1 MRSFKFIVLL
11 SFIASSGFAQKG
23 INFLK
28 TSNLN
33 SAIAAAKQQNKL
45 LFVEVY
51 APDCHICNSFK
62 GTFAQPQV
70 GTLYNTNFVNFQLD
84 IRKPESQRILQ
95 QLKVIINATPT
106 FLFLILKR

>member
-1 MRSFKFIVLL
+1 MRSFKFLLLL
-11 SFIASSGFAQKG
+11 SLISSSVFAQKG

-28 TSNLN
+28 NSSLN
-33 SAIAAAKQQNKL
+33 AAISTAKHQNKL

-70 GTLYNTNFVNFQLD
+70 GTLYNSNFINYQLD

-95 QLKVIINATPT
+95 QLKVIINETPT
-106 FLFLILKR
+106 F